1 MCGIAGIISLDGA
14 SVSTADVVTMARSIA
29 HRGPDGEGV
38 WTAADDACV
47 LGHRR
52 LSIIDPDIRSNQ
64 PMLSGDGQSVIVYNG
79 EIYNFLEIQDEL
91 TRKGHRFVTSSDTEV
106 LLAAWREWGADM
118 LHRLNGMWALAIY
131 DVRSRALFLARD
143 RFGVKPLLYAV
154 QGSRLAFAS
163 EARAIL
169 ALPWFEEAMDVQVA
183 RRMMFDPFSV
193 EASERTLFKHM
204 SRLPAGH
211 FAWVRGGELTI
222 SRWWRTTDHLV
233 DPPADMAK
241 AAEAFRDRFFDAV
254 KLRMRSDVAI
264 GTCLSGGFD
273 SSAVVAAM
281 SAIAKGGMAT
291 AHRQADDWRH
301 AFVATFPGLGHDES
315 REAAIAA
322 RYAGIDPVM
331 LDLSR
336 DDGEECLDAV
346 METMED
352 PFIGLP
358 TAVWKIYRAVSA
370 NGVRVSIDGHGADEM
385 IGGYRAA
392 NHHLRFLMQNLLGNA
407 SGRSQFMMGINDRV
421 KIAYLSRAGN
431 NFLRGSRW
439 SPPDPLEI
447 AANGDRLPREWG
459 LLNRRLYGMFHST
472 VLPTLLRNF
481 DRLSM
486 AHSVEVRMPFMDWR
500 LVTYAMSLPDTMK
513 ADKTFSKLIA
523 REAMRDRMPEE
534 IRSARRKVG
543 FGSQMP
549 DWLNGGLGAW
559 AERKLETAHP
569 VFDDLVDR
577 NGLRDRIRALSHRR
591 AWDWNSTGRLW
602 PYIALKWY
610 LDRRAVI

>member
-1 MCGIAGIISLDGA
+1 MCGIAGIISTGGP
-14 SVSTADVVTMARSIA
+14 SVQAADVVAMVRSIA
-29 HRGPDGEGV
+29 HRGPDGEGI
-38 WTAADDACV
+38 WTSPAADCV

-52 LSIIDPDIRSNQ
+52 LSIIDPDVRSNQ
-64 PMLSGDGQSVIVYNG
+64 PMLSEDGRYAIVFNG
-79 EIYNFLEIQDEL
+79 EIYNFLEIQADL
-91 TRKGHRFVTSSDTEV
+91 AARGRRFQTTSDTEV
-106 LLAAWREWGADM
+106 LLEAWREWGAEM
-118 LHRLNGMWALAIY
+118 LPKLNGMWALAIY
-131 DVRSRALFLARD
+131 DLSTRELFLARD
-143 RFGVKPLLYAV
+143 RFGVKPLLYAAIGDRV
-154 QGSRLAFAS
+154 AFAS

-169 ALPWFEEAMDVQVA
+169 TLPWFDDAVDSQVA
-183 RRMMFDPFSV
+183 QRMMFDPFSV
-193 EASERTLFKHM
+193 EASSQTLYRHM

-211 FAWVRGGELTI
+211 FARVRGDAPKVE
-222 SRWWRTTDHLV
+222 RWWRTTDHLI
-233 DPPADMAK
+233 DPPADMAT
-241 AAEAFRDRFFDAV
+241 AAEGFRDLFFDAV
-254 KLRMRSDVAI
+254 KLRMRSDVPI

-273 SSAVVAAM
+273 SSAVAATM
-281 SAIAKGGMAT
+281 SAIASGDPAT

-315 REAAIAA
+315 HEAAIAA

-331 LDLSR
+331 LDLSK

-392 NHHLRFLMQNLLGNA
+392 NHPLRFLAQNLLGNA
-407 SGRSQFMMGINDRV
+407 SGRSAFMMRVNDHA
-421 KIAYLSRAGN
+421 KAAYLTRGGN
-431 NFLRGSRW
+431 NFLRGARW
-439 SPPDPLEI
+439 SPPPPLEI
-447 AANGDRLPREWG
+447 AANGDDLPKSWG

-500 LVTYAMSLPDTMK
+500 LVTYALSLPDAMK
-513 ADKTFSKLIA
+513 ADSSVSKLIA

-534 IRSARRKVG
+534 IRAARRKVG

-549 DWLNGGLGAW
+549 DWLNGALGRW
-559 AERKLETAHP
+559 ASRKLEAPHP
-569 VFDDLVDR
+569 LFDDLVDR
-577 NGLRDRIRALSHRR
+577 NGLRTRIDALTLRK
-591 AWDWNSTGRLW
+591 AWDWNTAGRLW
-602 PYIALKWY
+602 PYIAFKWY
-610 LDRRAVI
+610 LERRPG

>member
-1 MCGIAGIISLDGA
+1 MCGIAGIISTDGA
-14 SVSTADVVTMARSIA
+14 PVLSSDVVTMTRSIA

-38 WTAADDACV
+38 WISPAADCA

-52 LSIIDPDIRSNQ
+52 LSIIDPDARSNQ
-64 PMLSGDGQSVIVYNG
+64 PMASDDGACVIVFNG
-79 EIYNFLEIQDEL
+79 EIYNFLEIQAEL
-91 TRKGHRFVTSSDTEV
+91 KAKGHAFHTTSDTEV

-131 DVRSRALFLARD
+131 DLGSRELFLARD
-143 RFGVKPLLYAV
+143 RFGVKPLLYAAIGGRV
-154 QGSRLAFAS
+154 AFAS

-169 ALPWFEEAMDVQVA
+169 ALPWFDDGIADDIA

-193 EASERTLFKHM
+193 EASSRTLYRKM

-211 FAWVRGGELTI
+211 FARVRGGELRVE
-222 SRWWRTTDHLV
+222 RWWNTTDHLV
-233 DPPADMAK
+233 DPPSDMLT
-241 AAEAFRDRFFDAV
+241 AAETFRELFFDAV
-254 KLRMRSDVAI
+254 KLRMRSDVSI

-273 SSAVVAAM
+273 SSAVAAAM
-281 SAIAKGGMAT
+281 SAIAGGDPAT
-291 AHRQADDWRH
+291 AHRQASDWRH

-315 REAAIAA
+315 REAGIAA

-331 LDLSR
+331 LDLSK
-336 DDGEECLDAV
+336 DEGEESLDAV

-358 TAVWKIYRAVSA
+358 TAVWKIYRAVSGG
-370 NGVRVSIDGHGADEM
+370 GVRVSIDGHGADEM

-392 NHHLRFLMQNLLGNA
+392 NHSLKFLAQNLLGNA
-407 SGRSQFMMGINDRV
+407 SGRNPLMMRINDRA
-421 KIAYLSRAGN
+421 KIAYLSRGGN

-439 SPPDPLEI
+439 TPPPPLSI
-447 AANGDRLPREWG
+447 AANGDRLPKDWG

-500 LVTYAMSLPDTMK
+500 LVTYAMSLPDAMK
-513 ADKTFSKLIA
+513 ADQSVSKLVA
-523 REAMRDRMPEE
+523 REAMRGRMAEE
-534 IRSARRKVG
+534 IRAARRKVG

-549 DWLNGGLGAW
+549 EWLNGGLGNW
-559 AERKLETAHP
+559 AMRRLETAHP
-569 VFDDLVDR
+569 QFDELVDR
-577 NGLRDRIRALSHRR
+577 AGLRSRIEDLTRR
-591 AWDWNSTGRLW
+591 QAWDWNVAGRLW
-602 PYIALKWY
+602 PYVALKWY
-610 LDRRAVI
+610 LDRRSAI